1 MERSSICSK
10 DKSSIVYNIASI
22 SAILS
27 FIILLMVVAYSSNA
41 SNQMDILMA
50 EVQQVVADIKVV
62 LPDVKNTMARLKKEC
77 NPENITKIYLDQMDT
92 LLSNY
97 FPQQPMQ
104 PRGN

>member
-1 MERSSICSK
+1 MERTSICSK
-10 DKSSIVYNIASI
+10 DKPRLVYNIASI

-27 FIILLMVVAYSSNA
+27 FIILLMVVFYSSNA

>member
-1 MERSSICSK
+1 MERTSICSK
-10 DKSSIVYNIASI
+10 DKPSLVYNIASI

-27 FIILLMVVAYSSNA
+27 FIILLMVVFYSSNA
-41 SNQMDILMA
+41 SNQMDNLMA